1 MDLEILVAKGYIVGF
16 RNRCLFSSN
25 GQESVAEVL
34 AVEEKQMYCKWWV
47 RIKSSNN
54 QPCDFFMFGK

>member
-25 GQESVAEVL
+25 GLESVAEVL
-34 AVEEKQMYCKWWV
+34 AVEEK
-47 RIKSSNN
+47 
-54 QPCDFFMFGK
+54 